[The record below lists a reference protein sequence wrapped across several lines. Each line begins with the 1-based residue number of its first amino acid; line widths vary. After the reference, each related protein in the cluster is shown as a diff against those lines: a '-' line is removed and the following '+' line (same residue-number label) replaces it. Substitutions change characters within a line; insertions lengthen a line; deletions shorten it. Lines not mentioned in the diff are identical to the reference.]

1 VLQQRKACSFQIREC
16 EAEASQIARLV
27 CALGVIRIQQ
37 VAEKLG
43 VLDEGFL
50 RIWQLHGRVDNFAED
65 VLKDENG
72 FLIDAA
78 KDEQFQRADE

>member
-1 VLQQRKACSFQIREC
+1 
-16 EAEASQIARLV
+16 
-27 CALGVIRIQQ
+27 
-37 VAEKLG
+37 
-43 VLDEGFL
+43 
-50 RIWQLHGRVDNFAED
+50 VDNFAED